1 MNQKN
6 NKTKVLL
13 SSPLGG
19 KVGGIQR
26 WTGHILKYYDT
37 HKTDIELK
45 QFYPSSK
52 HGVYQN
58 TSLIVRLYLGATKY
72 IPYLSGLKK
81 ELSSGEYDVVHFA
94 SSASISLMR
103 DILSLRIAKKRGA
116 KSLIHFRFGRIPEI
130 YNKRNWEYKLLH
142 RVIGLAD
149 KAVVIDMA
157 SYNTLENE
165 GYNNIKLLP
174 NPLTPQVE
182 DIINEN
188 KDIKR
193 EHRKIVFAGHMVR
206 TKGVF
211 ELVEACK
218 DIEDIELK
226 MIGYVTDE
234 IKNELIAIAGDN
246 HQKWLDI
253 AGEQTFENTIK
264 EMLSAG
270 VFALPTYTEGFPNV
284 IIESMACGCPI
295 VTTNVGAIPE
305 MLDIENGNNNGICIE
320 PKNKEQLKMAILK
333 MLNDRDY
340 AIQCG
345 QNAQERVNRLYSMP
359 AVWQQMLDIWVSMK
373 N

>member
-45 QFYPSSK
+45 QFYPTSK

-94 SSASISLMR
+94 SSASISLIR

-157 SYNTLENE
+157 SYYTLENE
-165 GYNNIKLLP
+165 RYRNIELLP
-174 NPLTPQVE
+174 NPLTPQVGN
-182 DIINEN
+182 IISEN
-188 KDIKR
+188 KEIKR
-193 EHRKIVFAGHMVR
+193 VDRKIVFAGHMVR
-206 TKGVF
+206 TKGIF
-211 ELVEACK
+211 ELVEVCRN
-218 DIEDIELK
+218 IEDIKLK

-246 HQKWLDI
+246 HKKWLDI
-253 AGEQTFENTIK
+253 AGEQSFENTIK

-270 VFALPTYTEGFPNV
+270 IFALPTYTEGFPNV

-295 VTTNVGAIPE
+295 VTTDVGAIPE
-305 MLDIENGNNNGICIE
+305 MLDIKNGFNNGICVK
-320 PKNKEQLKMAILK
+320 PKDVESLREAIVK
-333 MLNDRDY
+333 MLDDREY
-340 AIQCG
+340 AIRCG
-345 QNAQERVNRLYSMP
+345 KNAQQRVNSLYSMDK
-359 AVWQQMLDIWVSMK
+359 VWKQLEAMWIG
-373 N
+373 

>member
-1 MNQKN
+1 MNQNN

-13 SSPLGG
+13 SSPFGG
-19 KVGGIQR
+19 KVGGIER

-72 IPYLSGLKK
+72 IPYISGLKK

-94 SSASISLMR
+94 SSASISLIR

-116 KSLIHFRFGRIPEI
+116 KSLIHFHFGRIPEI

-218 DIEDIELK
+218 DIENIKLR

-234 IKNELIAIAGDN
+234 MKSELISVAGGSSN
-246 HQKWLDI
+246 EWLDI
-253 AGEQTFENTIK
+253 AGEQSFENTIK

-270 VFALPTYTEGFPNV
+270 VFTLPTYTEGFPNV

-295 VTTNVGAIPE
+295 VTTDVGAIPE
-305 MLDIENGNNNGICIE
+305 MLDIQNGFNNGVCVK
-320 PKNKEQLKMAILK
+320 PKDVESLREAIVK
-333 MLNDRDY
+333 MLDDREY
-340 AIQCG
+340 AIRCG
-345 QNAQERVNRLYSMP
+345 KNAQQRVNSLYSMDK
-359 AVWQQMLDIWVSMK
+359 VWKQLEAMWIG
-373 N
+373 